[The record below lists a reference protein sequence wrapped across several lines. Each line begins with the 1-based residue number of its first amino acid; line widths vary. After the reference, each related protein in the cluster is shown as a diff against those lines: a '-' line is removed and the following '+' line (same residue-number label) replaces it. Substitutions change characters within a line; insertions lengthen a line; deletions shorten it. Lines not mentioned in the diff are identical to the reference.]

1 MGSSGVF
8 TSSEGVTFSLS
19 REPTASG
26 RELCI
31 TVPELNVSKLHAI
44 ISYDKHEKSFMV
56 QDLGSVNG
64 TFLNKDQRLS
74 EVVLGRMVGG

>member
-1 MGSSGVF
+1 M
-8 TSSEGVTFSLS
+8 
-19 REPTASG
+19 
-26 RELCI
+26 
-31 TVPELNVSKLHAI
+31 SKLHAV

-74 EVVLGRMVGG
+74 EVSEVTSLYRMVDGFVVDAIFCTLVCYLLCSVLYTSVECVHH